1 MSFSDFDASTKALVM
16 AVYDDA
22 WMAIGDTNS
31 WSEAQRATTTTKLT
45 SQLLYAANAGE
56 RDPIRLKAAALRNL

>member
-1 MSFSDFDASTKALVM
+1 MSVSEFDAPTKALVI
-16 AVYDDA
+16 AIYDDA
-22 WMAIGDTNS
+22 WIAIGDTSS

-56 RDPIRLKAAALRNL
+56 RDPGRLKAAAFRSL